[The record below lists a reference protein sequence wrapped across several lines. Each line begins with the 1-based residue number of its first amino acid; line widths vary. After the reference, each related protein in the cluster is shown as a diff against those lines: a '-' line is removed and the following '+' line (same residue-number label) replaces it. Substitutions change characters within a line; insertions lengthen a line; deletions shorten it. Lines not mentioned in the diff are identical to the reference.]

1 MRKFKYLL
9 VSLTLI
15 LTVSCNNEKEVKPIN
30 FNIFWEQTLSELN
43 KEPINFE
50 KISKDSIVDGKIISL
65 FKISSFQNIFFYAW
79 VSEPIEKGEFPIKI
93 RFSGLDGSHTIR
105 NEIKNFWFLKQ
116 KGFINMLVD
125 VRGQGLS
132 TEQINP
138 KEYITDRINKKEE
151 FIYRGAFMDAV
162 RSVDFIS
169 ENKKSNGKIIVTGG
183 SQGAALSI
191 AATALNNKV
200 NLCII
205 GFPFLTDIPAYDKT
219 KWPMK
224 IFLHK
229 AKSKQIDYFDLK
241 NTLSYFDMLNFA
253 EKINI
258 PVFLRTEEY
267 DEITPKEGAIKFFNL
282 LKNQKKVL
290 YIEPCKG
297 HGCSSTSVVA
307 NEMEKIFIRDY
318 LKSKKD

>member
-1 MRKFKYLL
+1 MRKFINIL
-9 VSLTLI
+9 VIPTLI
-15 LTVSCNNEKEVKPIN
+15 LMISCKNEKEIKPDD
-30 FNIFWEQTLSELN
+30 FNLFWEQTLTELN
-43 KEPINFE
+43 KKSVDFE
-50 KISKDSIVDGKIISL
+50 KISKDSIVDGKTIRL
-65 FKISSFQNIFFYAW
+65 FKISSFQDIFFYAW
-79 VSEPIEKGEFPIKI
+79 VSEPLKNGRFPVKI
-93 RFSGLDGSHTIR
+93 RFSGLEGSHTNR

-116 KGFINMLVD
+116 KGYINMMVD

-132 TEQINP
+132 SGQINP
-138 KEYITDRINKKEE
+138 KEYITDGINNKEE

-169 ENKKSNGKIIVTGG
+169 KNKKSNGNIIVTGG

-229 AKSKQIDYFDLK
+229 AKLTNIEYFDLK
-241 NTLSYFDMLNFA
+241 NTLSYFDILNFA
-253 EKINI
+253 EMIKV

-267 DEITPKEGAIKFFNL
+267 DEITPKEGAIKLFGL
-282 LKNQKKVL
+282 LKNQNKVL
-290 YIEPCKG
+290 YIEPCRG
-297 HGCSSTSVVA
+297 HGCSTKSIVA
-307 NEMEKIFIRDY
+307 NELEKTFIRTNI
-318 LKSKKD
+318 KN

>member
-1 MRKFKYLL
+1 MRNFINIP
-9 VSLTLI
+9 VILTLF
-15 LTVSCNNEKEVKPIN
+15 LMVSCKNKKEIKPDD
-30 FNIFWEQTLSELN
+30 FNIFWEQTLTELN
-43 KEPINFE
+43 KKPVGFK
-50 KISKDSIVDGKIISL
+50 KISKDSIVEGKTISL
-65 FKISSFQNIFFYAW
+65 YKISSFQNVFFYAW
-79 VSEPIEKGEFPIKI
+79 VSEPVEEGEFPIKI
-93 RFSGLDGSHTIR
+93 RFSGLGKGKTKK

-138 KEYITDRINKKEE
+138 KEYITVGIKNKEE
-151 FIYRGAFMDAV
+151 YIYRGAFMDAV

-169 ENKKSNGKIIVTGG
+169 MNKKSNRKIIVTGG
-183 SQGAALSI
+183 SQGGALSVV
-191 AATALNNKV
+191 ATALNNKV
-200 NLCII
+200 SLCVV
-205 GFPFLTDIPAYDKT
+205 GFPFLTDIPDYDKT

-229 AKSKQIDYFDLK
+229 AKSQQIDYFYLK
-241 NTLSYFDMLNFA
+241 RTLSYYDMINFA
-253 EKINI
+253 EMIKV
-258 PVFLRTEEY
+258 PVFLRAEEY

-297 HGCSSTSVVA
+297 HGCSTKSIVA
-307 NEMEKIFIRDY
+307 NELEKTFIRTNI
-318 LKSKKD
+318 KN